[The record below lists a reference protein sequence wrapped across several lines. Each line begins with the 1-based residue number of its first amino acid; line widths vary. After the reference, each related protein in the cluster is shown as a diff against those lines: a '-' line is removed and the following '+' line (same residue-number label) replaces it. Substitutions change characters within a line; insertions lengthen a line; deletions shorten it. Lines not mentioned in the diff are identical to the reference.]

1 MGKQMGRAEDN
12 SEMVMIT
19 VIVSEHL
26 IRSLLQG
33 QRKKPLFYSSM
44 KGWLHQRMLR

>member
-1 MGKQMGRAEDN
+1 MGKQMGKAEDN
-12 SEMVMIT
+12 SEMVMIS

-33 QRKKPLFYSSM
+33 QRKKPLFYYFIN
-44 KGWLHQRMLR
+44 GCLHQ